1 METAQ
6 PSPDDSPV
14 VPPSADLDP
23 SADPG
28 QPPSDPGQPS
38 ANPGQ
43 PPADPGPP
51 SGEWD
56 ASPRSQPDL
65 DLSRVRVSG
74 PADILAVVPHL
85 LGFHPKL
92 SFVVIG
98 AGGPRQRLE
107 IGFRYNLPDP
117 PGTEAAAEIADHAV
131 AVLAQR
137 GSTTVIAIGYGP
149 GRLVTPVADAFATA
163 ARGHRLD
170 LRELLRVENSRYWS

>member
-6 PSPDDSPV
+6 PSHDDNSV
-14 VPPSADLDP
+14 VS
-23 SADPG
+23 
-28 QPPSDPGQPS
+28 
-38 ANPGQ
+38 

-51 SGEWD
+51 PADPEPPPADPEPPRADLGRPSGRGD
-56 ASPRSQPDL
+56 AGPWPQQDVSLPRVQ
-65 DLSRVRVSG
+65 VSG
-74 PADILAVVPHL
+74 PSDMLAVVPHL
-85 LGFHPKL
+85 LGFHPEL

-117 PGTEAAAEIADHAV
+117 PGAEAAAEIADHAV